1 MTFADGYFIIQRH
14 EHSNRELAEIRARL
28 SKIKPEL
35 EAFLPFWAITLMI
48 ILEPRIPDEP

>member
-1 MTFADGYFIIQRH
+1 MTFTDGYFIIQRH